1 MAIHRF
7 KCSPL
12 LNQHI
17 QAFSQIHQ
25 YDDPEQLLSQFE
37 EWFQKEPIKSLAAQ
51 EQTYLSRHNYDLPID
66 VKIFKS
72 IKYYY
77 IKKEKEK
84 TEETVKDAPKRSVVR
99 IPKEVLSQMV
109 EILDRAFLA
118 DPTFKPSRL
127 FDVRDYP
134 EDLPSPMLKKA
145 FNNQYYQMKHKKY
158 GLTLDV

>member
-1 MAIHRF
+1 
-7 KCSPL
+7 

-25 YDDPEQLLSQFE
+25 YDEPEQLLTQFE
-37 EWFQKEPIKSLAAQ
+37 EWFQKEPIKSLVAQ
-51 EQTYLSRHNYDLPID
+51 EQIYLSRHNYDLPID

-77 IKKEKEK
+77 IKKEKS
-84 TEETVKDAPKRSVVR
+84 EETVKDVPKRSIVR
-99 IPKEVLSQMV
+99 VPKEVLSQMV
-109 EILDRAFLA
+109 EKLDQAFLT

-127 FDVRDYP
+127 FDPRDYP

>member
-1 MAIHRF
+1 M
-7 KCSPL
+7 
-12 LNQHI
+12 NQHI
-17 QAFSQIHQ
+17 QVFSQIHQ

-51 EQTYLSRHNYDLPID
+51 EQIYLSRHNYDLPID

-77 IKKEKEK
+77 IKKEKEN

-109 EILDRAFLA
+109 ETLDRAFLA

-127 FDVRDYP
+127 FDPRDYP

>member
-17 QAFSQIHQ
+17 QVFSQIHQ

-51 EQTYLSRHNYDLPID
+51 EQIYLSRHNYDLPID

-77 IKKEKEK
+77 IKKFTREPEKKKEK
-84 TEETVKDAPKRSVVR
+84 RKATK
-99 IPKEVLSQMV
+99 
-109 EILDRAFLA
+109 LDPQIMQQIKSDLENHFQTNP
-118 DPTFKPSRL
+118 DFKPSETYEK
-127 FDVRDYP
+127 F
-134 EDLPSPMLKKA
+134 KK
-145 FNNQYYQMKHKKY
+145 NDDPLIKKSYKNQYYQIKNKLY
-158 GLTLDV
+158 NINER

>member
-17 QAFSQIHQ
+17 QHFSQVHQ
-25 YDDPEQLLSQFE
+25 YDEPEQLLAEFE
-37 EWFQKEPIKSLAAQ
+37 TWIHTEPVHTLMEQ
-51 EQTYLSRHNYDLPID
+51 EQIYLSRHKYDLPID

-77 IKKEKEK
+77 IKKGP
-84 TEETVKDAPKRSVVR
+84 DAAKAPVAARQVTR
-99 IPKEVLSQMV
+99 LPKEVLSQIV
-109 EILDRAFLA
+109 KTLDEAFVK
-118 DPTFKPSRL
+118 DPTFKPSKL
-127 FDVRDYP
+127 FVPTDYP
-134 EDLPSPMLKKA
+134 EDIPQDVLKKA

-158 GLTLDV
+158 GLTIDV

>member
-1 MAIHRF
+1 M
-7 KCSPL
+7 
-12 LNQHI
+12 NQHI

-25 YDDPEQLLSQFE
+25 YDEPEQLLQQFE
-37 EWFQKEPIKSLAAQ
+37 EWYQKEPVKSLVEQ
-51 EQTYLSRHNYDLPID
+51 EQIYLSRHNYDLPID

-77 IKKEKEK
+77 IKKENEKED
-84 TEETVKDAPKRSVVR
+84 TVKDAPKRSVVR

-127 FDVRDYP
+127 FDPRDYP

>member
-17 QAFSQIHQ
+17 QHFSQIHQ
-25 YDDPEQLLSQFE
+25 YDEAEQLLSEFE
-37 EWFQKEPIKSLAAQ
+37 IWLKSEPIHTLVEQ
-51 EQTYLSRHNYDLPID
+51 EQIYLSRHNYDLPID

-77 IKKEKEK
+77 IKKVDTTKGA
-84 TEETVKDAPKRSVVR
+84 TATMQVTRL
-99 IPKEVLSQMV
+99 PKEVLSQMAQTLT
-109 EILDRAFLA
+109 EAFVK
-118 DPTFKPSRL
+118 DPTFKPSKL
-127 FDVRDYP
+127 FVSTDYP
-134 EDLPSPMLKKA
+134 EDIPLDALKKA

-158 GLTLDV
+158 GLTIDV

>member
-84 TEETVKDAPKRSVVR
+84 EDTVKDAPKRSVVR

-127 FDVRDYP
+127 FDARDYP

>member
-17 QAFSQIHQ
+17 QHFSQVHQ
-25 YDDPEQLLSQFE
+25 YDEPEQLLQQFE
-37 EWFQKEPIKSLAAQ
+37 EWFQTEPVKTLAAQ

-77 IKKEKEK
+77 IKKENEKED
-84 TEETVKDAPKRSVVR
+84 TVKDVPKRSVVR

-127 FDVRDYP
+127 FDPRDYP

>member
-25 YDDPEQLLSQFE
+25 YDEPEQLLQQFE
-37 EWFQKEPIKSLAAQ
+37 EWFQTEPVKTLAAQ
-51 EQTYLSRHNYDLPID
+51 EQTYLSRHKYDLPID

-77 IKKEKEK
+77 IKKEKR
-84 TEETVKDAPKRSVVR
+84 TQSVEVSVPDTKVR
-99 IPKEVLSQMV
+99 VPKEVLSHMV
-109 EILDRAFLA
+109 ETLTAAFLK

-127 FDVRDYP
+127 FDLADYP
-134 EDLPSPMLKKA
+134 DDIPEATLKKA

-158 GLTLDV
+158 ALTLDV

>member
-17 QAFSQIHQ
+17 QHFSQIHQ
-25 YDDPEQLLSQFE
+25 YDEAEQLLSEFE
-37 EWFQKEPIKSLAAQ
+37 IWLKSEPIHTLVEQ
-51 EQTYLSRHNYDLPID
+51 EQIYLSRHNYDLPID

-77 IKKEKEK
+77 IKKEKS
-84 TEETVKDAPKRSVVR
+84 EETVKDAPKRSVVR
-99 IPKEVLSQMV
+99 VPKEVLSQMV
-109 EILDRAFLA
+109 ETLDRAFLA

-127 FDVRDYP
+127 FDSRDYP

-158 GLTLDV
+158 GLTIDV

>member
-17 QAFSQIHQ
+17 QHFSQIHQ
-25 YDDPEQLLSQFE
+25 YDEAEQLLSEFE
-37 EWFQKEPIKSLAAQ
+37 IWLKSEPIHTLVEQ
-51 EQTYLSRHNYDLPID
+51 EQIYLSRHNYDLPID

-77 IKKEKEK
+77 IKKVDTAKG
-84 TEETVKDAPKRSVVR
+84 TTATRQVTRL
-99 IPKEVLSQMV
+99 PKEVLSQMV
-109 EILDRAFLA
+109 ETLTEAFVK
-118 DPTFKPSRL
+118 DPTFKPSKL
-127 FDVRDYP
+127 FDPLEYP
-134 EDLPSPMLKKA
+134 QDIPLDALKKA

-158 GLTLDV
+158 GLTIDV